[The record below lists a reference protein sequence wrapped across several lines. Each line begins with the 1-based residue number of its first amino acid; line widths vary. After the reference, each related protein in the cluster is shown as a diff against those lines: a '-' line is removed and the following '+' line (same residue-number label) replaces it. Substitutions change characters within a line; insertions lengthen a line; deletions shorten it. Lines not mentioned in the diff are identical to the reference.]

1 MNENSEPIG
10 FLDSGIGGITVL
22 NKALKLMPGENYI
35 FYSDSQN
42 NPYGDKSD
50 AEIKSLC
57 RRTVDYFVNE
67 RKCKAVVLACNTAS
81 AKAAKYLRAQ
91 FPSVPIV
98 AIEPAY
104 KMVHDSAPGG
114 GTLIMATKGTVKSEK
129 FRRLYYSYYDHCTYL
144 HSCNGLADLIEGGN
158 REEIREYLSKNLA
171 PYKGRV
177 QNVVLGCTHYPLI
190 KKEIS
195 EVLGDVRFFDG
206 ADGVS
211 RRLYDLL
218 GRAGMLGC
226 GNGNVEFIDSSCS
239 AAKRA
244 EKEKRFYELL
254 GNVNGEI

>member
-1 MNENSEPIG
+1 MSENSEPIG

-22 NKALKLMPGENYI
+22 NKALGLMPGENYI

-67 RKCKAVVLACNTAS
+67 RNCKAVVLACNTAS

-91 FPSVPIV
+91 FTGVPIV

-129 FRRLYYSYYDHCTYL
+129 FRRLYYSYYDHHTYL
-144 HSCNGLADLIEGGN
+144 HACNGLADLIEGGDCAK
-158 REEIREYLSKNLA
+158 IREYLNENLA
-171 PYKGRV
+171 QYKGNV
-177 QNVVLGCTHYPLI
+177 QNVVLGCTHYPLV
-190 KKEIS
+190 KSEICD
-195 EVLGDVRFFDG
+195 VLGDVRFFDG

-218 GRAGMLGC
+218 QKSGRLCSGG
-226 GNGNVEFIDSSCS
+226 GKIEFIDSSKDCD
-239 AAKRA
+239 KRA
-244 EKEKRFYELL
+244 QKKKRFFELL
-254 GNVNGEI
+254 GNANGEN

>member
-114 GTLIMATKGTVKSEK
+114 GT
-129 FRRLYYSYYDHCTYL
+129 
-144 HSCNGLADLIEGGN
+144 
-158 REEIREYLSKNLA
+158 
-171 PYKGRV
+171 
-177 QNVVLGCTHYPLI
+177 
-190 KKEIS
+190 
-195 EVLGDVRFFDG
+195 G
-206 ADGVS
+206 AQ
-211 RRLYDLL
+211 L
-218 GRAGMLGC
+218 
-226 GNGNVEFIDSSCS
+226 F
-239 AAKRA
+239 
-244 EKEKRFYELL
+244 
-254 GNVNGEI
+254 

>member
-1 MNENSEPIG
+1 MNENSEPVG

-22 NKALKLMPGENYI
+22 SKAIGLMPGENYI

-57 RRTVDYFVNE
+57 RHTVDYFVNE

-81 AKAAKYLRAQ
+81 AKAARYLRAQ
-91 FPSVPIV
+91 FPDVPIV

-129 FRRLYYSYYDHCTYL
+129 FRRLYYSYYDHHTYL
-144 HSCNGLADLIEGGN
+144 HACNGLADLIEGGDS
-158 REEIREYLSKNLA
+158 EKIKKYLSENLA
-171 PYKGRV
+171 QYKGKV
-177 QNVVLGCTHYPLI
+177 QNVVLGCTHYPLV
-190 KKEIS
+190 KSEIC
-195 EVLGDVRFFDG
+195 EALGDVRFFDG
-206 ADGVS
+206 AGGVS

-218 GRAGMLGC
+218 QKSGRL
-226 GNGNVEFIDSSCS
+226 GNGGGKVEFIDSSKTS
-239 AAKRA
+239 AER
-244 EKEKRFYELL
+244 EQKEKRFFELL
-254 GNVNGEI
+254 GNANGEI